1 MINFEQIKNEVDC
14 DFKKEMKEIIEK
26 EFKKQYKEYLYEKD
40 RLVVVSFSDY
50 KNGIKN
56 FIIENIKEFD
66 FEVVLDFNDTKLY
79 ICFYPTKPK
88 NIVVKNHLEKP
99 HYRISEMFDAL
110 NKILEG

>member
-14 DFKKEMKEIIEK
+14 DFKKEMKDIIEK

-66 FEVVLDFNDTKLY
+66 FEVVLDFNDSKL
-79 ICFYPTKPK
+79 FLK
-88 NIVVKNHLEKP
+88 NMN
-99 HYRISEMFDAL
+99 
-110 NKILEG
+110 